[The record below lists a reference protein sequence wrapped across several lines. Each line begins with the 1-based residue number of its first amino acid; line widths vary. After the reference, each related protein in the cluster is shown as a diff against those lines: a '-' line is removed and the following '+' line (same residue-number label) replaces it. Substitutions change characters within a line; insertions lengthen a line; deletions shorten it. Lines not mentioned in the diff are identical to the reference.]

1 MTKKVNP
8 GKSTRKLDTPNQ
20 KLAIFLIVLPS
31 IALLIK
37 FVVMANIQA
46 GGWYGADGENY
57 IAGVD
62 GLLKDGFFAQT
73 GVLSYW
79 PAGYPILIWPL
90 AVISISN
97 FVYFISFI
105 QSVFFA
111 YSTWHFTN
119 QLSKSSLKQY
129 AFISSLL
136 ISFNPTLSL
145 STLVIGY
152 ELLVASILLLV
163 CSLILKNG
171 LEGTEK
177 AKIVVVISVGV
188 LLSLANFVQ
197 PRIILIGAF
206 FILIWVLS
214 LKGNAIRVK
223 VAVVSMIVMLILPG
237 LLMFRNAEANGF
249 SAISTNLGVTM
260 KLGAGELTNGGFPH
274 KGPDVECPTTAG
286 NNAQVDNQ
294 IVKCVLSW
302 YLNHPVKA
310 AELAVNK
317 AIFYWSPWTGP
328 LATGS
333 MARNPWL
340 KIAPSQNIAKNSDG
354 NELIYGTFGKVA
366 SFGWILGQLALLVI
380 GFIHLRRRS
389 EVGKFLST
397 LVATPV
403 ILSCLISMAT
413 LGDHRMRVTTMTL
426 SLFLQAVGFVA
437 IRNRLSKAF

>member
-1 MTKKVNP
+1 MTKKVSP
-8 GKSTRKLDTPNQ
+8 GKSSKKLDIPNK
-20 KLAIFLIVLPS
+20 KLPYYLIALPS
-31 IALLIK
+31 IALLVK

-90 AVISISN
+90 AEFSLSN
-97 FVYFISFI
+97 FVYFLSFI

-152 ELLVASILLLV
+152 ELPVASILLLI
-163 CSLILKNG
+163 CSLILKNI
-171 LEGTEK
+171 LEGREK
-177 AKIVVVISVGV
+177 AKIVIVISVGV
-188 LLSLANFVQ
+188 LLSLANFMQ

-206 FILIWVLS
+206 CILVWALS
-214 LKGNAIRVK
+214 LKDNAARTK
-223 VAVVSMIVMLILPG
+223 VVVISMIIMLVLPG
-237 LLMFRNAEANGF
+237 LLMFRNSQANGF
-249 SAISTNLGVTM
+249 TAISTNLGVTM

-274 KGPDVECPTTAG
+274 KGPEVECPTTAG
-286 NNAQVDNQ
+286 NNAQVDSQ
-294 IVKCVLSW
+294 IVKCVIKWHLD
-302 YLNHPVKA
+302 HPVKA
-310 AELAVNK
+310 TELAVNK

-340 KIAPSQNIAKNSDG
+340 KIAPSQNIAKTLDG
-354 NELIYGTFGKVA
+354 NELIYGTFGKVV

-389 EVGKFLST
+389 EVGKFLSI
-397 LVATPV
+397 LMATPV

-437 IRNRLSKAF
+437 IRNRLTRAL

>member
-1 MTKKVNP
+1 MTKKVRK
-8 GKSTRKLDTPNQ
+8 GKSTRQIDRPNR
-20 KLAIFLIVLPS
+20 KFAYYL
-31 IALLIK
+31 IALPTVALLVK

-57 IAGVD
+57 MAGVD

-90 AVISISN
+90 AEVSLTN
-97 FVYFISFI
+97 FVYFLSFI
-105 QSVFFA
+105 QSILFA
-111 YSTWHFTN
+111 FSTWHFTN
-119 QLSKSSLKQY
+119 QLSKSNLKNY
-129 AFISSLL
+129 AFISSIL

-152 ELLVASILLLV
+152 ELPVASILLLV
-163 CSLILKNG
+163 CSLVLRNN
-171 LEGTEK
+171 LEEREK
-177 AKIVVVISVGV
+177 PSIRLVVIFGV
-188 LLSLANFVQ
+188 LLSLANFMQ
-197 PRIILIGAF
+197 PRIILISAF
-206 FILIWVLS
+206 FILIWALS
-214 LKGNAIRVK
+214 LKGHAIRSK
-223 VAVVSMIVMLILPG
+223 IAVISMIIMLVLPG
-237 LLMFRNAEANGF
+237 LLMFRNSQANGF
-249 SAISTNLGVTM
+249 AAISTNLGVTM
-260 KLGAGELTNGGFPH
+260 KLGAGEFTNGGFPH
-274 KGPDVECPTTAG
+274 KGPEVECPGATG
-286 NNAQVDNQ
+286 NNAQIDNQ
-294 IVKCVLSW
+294 IVRCVLLW
-302 YLNHPVKA
+302 YLNNPVKA

-333 MARNPWL
+333 MARNPWV
-340 KIAPSQNIAKNSDG
+340 KIAPSQSIAKNSDG

-366 SFGWILGQLALLVI
+366 SFGWIFGQLSLLII
-380 GFIHLRRRS
+380 GFIHLRRKS
-389 EVGKFLST
+389 EVGKFLSL

-437 IRNRLSKAF
+437 IRNRLFKAL

>member
-1 MTKKVNP
+1 MTKKVSP
-8 GKSTRKLDTPNQ
+8 GKSTRQFDRPNQ
-20 KLAIFLIVLPS
+20 KLAIYLIALPS
-31 IALLIK
+31 IALLVK

-90 AVISISN
+90 AEVSLYN
-97 FVYFISFI
+97 FVYFLSFI

-119 QLSKSSLKQY
+119 QLCKSSLKQY

-152 ELLVASILLLV
+152 ELPVASILLLV
-163 CSLILKNG
+163 CSLILKNSLDG
-171 LEGTEK
+171 IEK
-177 AKIVVVISVGV
+177 AKIVIATSVGV
-188 LLSLANFVQ
+188 LLSLANFMQ

-214 LKGNAIRVK
+214 LKGNAIRAK
-223 VAVVSMIVMLILPG
+223 VAVISMIIMLILPG
-237 LLMFRNAEANGF
+237 LLMIRNSQANGF
-249 SAISTNLGVTM
+249 AVISTNLGVTM
-260 KLGAGELTNGGFPH
+260 KLGAGERTNGGFPH
-274 KGPDVECPTTAG
+274 KGPDVECPATAG

-294 IVKCVLSW
+294 IVKCVLLW
-302 YLNHPVKA
+302 YLDHPVKTA
-310 AELAVNK
+310 RLAVNK
-317 AIFYWSPWTGP
+317 TIFYWSPWTGP

-354 NELIYGTFGKVA
+354 NELIYGTFGKIA
-366 SFGWILGQLALLVI
+366 SFGWIFGQLALLVI
-380 GFIHLRRRS
+380 GFIHLRRKS
-389 EVGKFLST
+389 EIGKFLSI